1 MQFWGSLP
9 LNKNIVFHVH
19 EAGTKGGLFKVLI
32 FLNVMTIKESCWYKQ
47 QKPVAE
53 DLGDIQLH
61 VHDSL
66 SVPLTPSLRFPASH
80 MRTLT
85 LFLGIP

>member
-1 MQFWGSLP
+1 MFMKLV
-9 LNKNIVFHVH
+9 LN
-19 EAGTKGGLFKVLI
+19 
-32 FLNVMTIKESCWYKQ
+32 KQ

-53 DLGDIQLH
+53 DLGDIQLR

-66 SVPLTPSLRFPASH
+66 SVPLAPSLRFPVFH
-80 MRTLT
+80 MCTLT